1 MSEDRPKEK
10 ADEAR
15 SEEVESYEDDAS
27 KVVKVAGESVH
38 AVHDHGIAAPGE
50 LHEALQLRTGSHHGL
65 MLDP

>member
-1 MSEDRPKEK
+1 M
-10 ADEAR
+10 
-15 SEEVESYEDDAS
+15 ESYEDDAS